1 MINYEEKL
9 EELQGLTKK
18 YIKTLAMDLVVVLVS
33 LGYVLYQE
41 LTFEQTE
48 LNPLILLG
56 QAAIGIICGVTI
68 KQALGENGFSKG
80 YNSKIWNDEEEKY
93 NNACD
98 SALPYMERVDNFYQY
113 EEIEKKRNYRRAK
126 LQGVRLKYDNWF
138 DNMGNYIGSPLKE
151 LKSKGYDR
159 YQIKIIKKCIKIKIY
174 PLNLFSQYD
183 NSNEQ
188 ATKKEITDKVQR
200 GRNITKNTITA
211 TLIAI
216 IGVYF
221 VPLLNNW
228 SWASFISAT
237 MQVSLWVLFGI
248 IQLYTNYNFV
258 VQDRVSVLRTKK
270 ENIKKFTT
278 GCKDGLY
285 LISPYDEQVK
295 IVAPDREQIDQEMI
309 ERMMSQSITPSPSLE
324 PKIEPLTK
332 ENENV

>member
-18 YIKTLAMDLVVVLVS
+18 YIKTFAMDFVVVLVS
-33 LGYVLYQE
+33 LGYVFYQM
-41 LTFEQTE
+41 LTFKQTE

-56 QAAIGIICGVTI
+56 QAAIGIVCGVTI

-98 SALPYMERVDNFYQY
+98 SALPYMERVDNFYQC

-126 LQGVRLKYDNWF
+126 LQGARLKYDNWF
-138 DNMGNYIGSPLKE
+138 DNMGNYIGSPLTL

-159 YQIKIIKKCIKIKIY
+159 YQIKTIKKCIKVKIY

-285 LISPYDEQVK
+285 MVSPYDEEK
-295 IVAPDREQIDQEMI
+295 AIKEIVENKPIVSLNDSF
-309 ERMMSQSITPSPSLE
+309 ERVEINQDLVDSVLQQQ
-324 PKIEPLTK
+324 K
-332 ENENV
+332 ESV